1 MPRLLAYLTKRFLAM
16 KLSNKIFFAEV
27 EELLKAG
34 EQVTILVRGNSM
46 RPLLRDGRDKVV
58 LRRCTDAD
66 IKKGAVMLFHYRGT
80 HIMHRVVKIEGDV
93 VIFEGDGNYK
103 MQEVA
108 LRKDIVAVVEA
119 VVRPSG
125 RRIECRGRRWRM
137 MSNLWLS
144 QTRFER
150 RVILA
155 IIRRLN
161 M

>member
-1 MPRLLAYLTKRFLAM
+1 M

-27 EELLKAG
+27 EEFLKAG

-66 IKKGAVMLFHYRGT
+66 IKKGAVMLFRYRGT

-125 RRIECRGRRWRM
+125 RRIECRGRRWRIL
-137 MSNLWLS
+137 SNLWLS

>member
-1 MPRLLAYLTKRFLAM
+1 MR
-16 KLSNKIFFAEV
+16 LSNKIFFAEV
-27 EELLKAG
+27 EELIASG

-66 IKKGAVMLFHYRGT
+66 IRKGAVILFRHRGA
-80 HIMHRVVKIEGDV
+80 HIMHRVVRVEGDV
-93 VIFEGDGNYK
+93 VIFAGDGNYK

-108 LRKDIVAVVEA
+108 MRKDVVAVVEA

-125 RRIECRGRRWRM
+125 RRIECRGSRWRIL
-137 MSNLWLS
+137 SYLWLS
-144 QTRFER
+144 LSSFER

-155 IIRRLN
+155 IMRRLN

>member
-1 MPRLLAYLTKRFLAM
+1 MR
-16 KLSNKIFFAEV
+16 LSNKIFFAEV
-27 EELLKAG
+27 EELIAAG

-66 IKKGAVMLFHYRGT
+66 IRKGAVILFRHRGA
-80 HIMHRVVKIEGDV
+80 HIMHRVVRVEGDV
-93 VIFEGDGNYK
+93 VIFAGDGNYK

-108 LRKDIVAVVEA
+108 MRKDIVAVVDA

-125 RRIECRGRRWRM
+125 RRIECRGRRWRIL
-137 MSNLWLS
+137 SHLWLS
-144 QTRFER
+144 LSSFER

-155 IIRRLN
+155 IMRRLN

>member
-1 MPRLLAYLTKRFLAM
+1 MPRRHNYHIKLFLAM

-58 LRRCTDAD
+58 LRRCTDTD
-66 IKKGAVMLFHYRGT
+66 IRKGAVMLFRYRGA

-93 VIFEGDGNYK
+93 VIFEGDGNFK
-103 MQEVA
+103 MQEIA
-108 LRKDIVAVVEA
+108 MRRDIVAVVEA

-125 RRIECRGRRWRM
+125 RRIECRGRHWRL
-137 MSNLWLS
+137 MSHLWLL
-144 QTRFER
+144 QTSFER

-155 IIRRLN
+155 IMRRLN

>member
-1 MPRLLAYLTKRFLAM
+1 MPRRLTYLTKQFLAM

-27 EELLKAG
+27 EELIAAG
-34 EQVTILVRGNSM
+34 ERVTILVRGNSM

-58 LRRCTDAD
+58 LRRCTDDD
-66 IKKGAVMLFHYRGT
+66 IRKGAVMLFRHRDA

-93 VIFEGDGNYK
+93 VIFAGDGNYK
-103 MQEVA
+103 MQEIA
-108 LRKDIVAVVEA
+108 MRKDIVAVVEA

-125 RRIECRGRRWRM
+125 KRIECRGRRWRM
-137 MSNLWLS
+137 MSHLWLS
-144 QTRFER
+144 QTSLER

-155 IIRRLN
+155 IMRRLN